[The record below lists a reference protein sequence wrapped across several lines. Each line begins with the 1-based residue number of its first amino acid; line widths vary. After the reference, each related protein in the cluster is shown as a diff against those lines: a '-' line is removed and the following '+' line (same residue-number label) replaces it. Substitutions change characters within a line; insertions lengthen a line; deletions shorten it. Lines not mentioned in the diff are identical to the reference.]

1 MSDRKGIGG
10 RPRHGETAKVAYFN
24 MRTTPELRAR
34 VEASRRVH
42 GTASLVQEIERLV
55 CAALDAQES
64 SSSELV

>member
-10 RPRHGETAKVAYFN
+10 RPRHGETAKAAYFN

-34 VEASRRVH
+34 VEASRLAY

-64 SSSELV
+64 NNSELV